1 MADGDG
7 EGESESVGSAER
19 LGDGLAVRVGDG
31 DGDGSSAAGQA
42 VAASDSRTSAS
53 SAGRRTG
60 PCYGLGLRLLAFCT
74 VAASIPGPKPVAA
87 SQVTLAQLMELTD
100 ANIAGIVHG
109 GVVMKLVDTAAGL
122 AAIKHCGGLAVTVSM
137 DEMSFLAPVHVGDT
151 ITVKASVNA
160 VYTTSLEVGVRVE
173 AERILTGERVH
184 TASAYLV
191 YVALDDDGNP
201 RPVPRLNP
209 ETVVQQRRERE
220 AGIRRQTR
228 LEHREQIRQHR
239 RDGEGSERSIPS
251 ILEDPEPDPGESTPP
266 HLRF

>member
-1 MADGDG
+1 M
-7 EGESESVGSAER
+7 
-19 LGDGLAVRVGDG
+19 
-31 DGDGSSAAGQA
+31 
-42 VAASDSRTSAS
+42 AASSQ
-53 SAGRRTG
+53 
-60 PCYGLGLRLLAFCT
+60 
-74 VAASIPGPKPVAA
+74 GPKPVAA
-87 SQVTLAQLMELTD
+87 SQVTLVQLMELTD

-122 AAIKHCGGLAVTVSM
+122 AAIKHCGALAVTVSI
-137 DEMSFLAPVHVGDT
+137 DGMSFLAPVHVGDT

-191 YVALDDDGNP
+191 YVALDDDGKP
-201 RPVPRLNP
+201 RPVPRLVT

-228 LEHREQIRQHR
+228 MEHRDAIRQHR
-239 RDGEGSERSIPS
+239 RDVEEIEAAIRDTLDGS
-251 ILEDPEPDPGESTPP
+251 GESEPP
-266 HLRF
+266 KHLRF

>member
-1 MADGDG
+1 M
-7 EGESESVGSAER
+7 
-19 LGDGLAVRVGDG
+19 
-31 DGDGSSAAGQA
+31 
-42 VAASDSRTSAS
+42 AASN
-53 SAGRRTG
+53 
-60 PCYGLGLRLLAFCT
+60 
-74 VAASIPGPKPVAA
+74 PGPKPVAA
-87 SQVTLAQLMELTD
+87 SQVTLVQLMELTD

-137 DEMSFLAPVHVGDT
+137 DEMSFLAPVYVGDT

-173 AERILTGERVH
+173 AERILTGERIH

-191 YVALDDDGNP
+191 YVALDDEGNP
-201 RPVPRLNP
+201 RHVPRLLT

-228 LEHREQIRQHR
+228 MEHREQIRQHR
-239 RDGEGSERSIPS
+239 RDVEEIERSMQSSP
-251 ILEDPEPDPGESTPP
+251 EEPEPAPGESTPP

>member
-1 MADGDG
+1 VDG
-7 EGESESVGSAER
+7 
-19 LGDGLAVRVGDG
+19 LGDALEVRAGDG
-31 DGDGSSAAGQA
+31 DPGGSVSVEQAAPTTA
-42 VAASDSRTSAS
+42 TRASMNGAI
-53 SAGRRTG
+53 RRTR
-60 PCYGLGLRLLAFCT
+60 PCYGLRRCLLAFST
-74 VAASIPGPKPVAA
+74 MVASMSAQKPVAA
-87 SQVTLAQLMELTD
+87 SQVTLVQLMELTD

-173 AERILTGERVH
+173 AERILTGERAH

-191 YVALDDDGNP
+191 YVALDEDGNP
-201 RPVPRLNP
+201 RPVPRLLT

-239 RDGEGSERSIPS
+239 RDVEQLERPIQPS
-251 ILEDPEPDPGESTPP
+251 ADEPGESIPP

>member
-1 MADGDG
+1 MGG
-7 EGESESVGSAER
+7 SPPSEQA
-19 LGDGLAVRVGDG
+19 AVTR
-31 DGDGSSAAGQA
+31 A
-42 VAASDSRTSAS
+42 SRTSAS
-53 SAGRRTG
+53 GAIRRTAQ
-60 PCYGLGLRLLAFCT
+60 CYGLRLRLLPFST
-74 VAASIPGPKPVAA
+74 VAASKGPKPVAA
-87 SQVTLAQLMELTD
+87 SQVTLVQLMELTD

-173 AERILTGERVH
+173 AERIVTGERVH

-191 YVALDDDGNP
+191 YVALDDDGRP
-201 RPVPRLNP
+201 RPVPRLLT

-228 LEHREQIRQHR
+228 MEHREQIRQHR
-239 RDGEGSERSIPS
+239 RDVEELERQ
-251 ILEDPEPDPGESTPP
+251 ILDGLEEPGDTTPP